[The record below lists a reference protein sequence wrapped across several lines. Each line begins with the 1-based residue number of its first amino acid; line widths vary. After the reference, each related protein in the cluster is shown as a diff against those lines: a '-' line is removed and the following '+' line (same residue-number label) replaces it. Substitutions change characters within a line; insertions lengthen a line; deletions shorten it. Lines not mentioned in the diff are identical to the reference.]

1 MSNKNSAHLQNCGV
15 FNSKITPKTGT
26 NAQKYPKI
34 KMRQTDIYKKNF
46 GKHLYLKIQKSIRH
60 LAANGRKLASYTF
73 T

>member
-34 KMRQTDIYKKNF
+34 KMRQTDIYKK
-46 GKHLYLKIQKSIRH
+46 LRQAPLP
-60 LAANGRKLASYTF
+60 
-73 T
+73 